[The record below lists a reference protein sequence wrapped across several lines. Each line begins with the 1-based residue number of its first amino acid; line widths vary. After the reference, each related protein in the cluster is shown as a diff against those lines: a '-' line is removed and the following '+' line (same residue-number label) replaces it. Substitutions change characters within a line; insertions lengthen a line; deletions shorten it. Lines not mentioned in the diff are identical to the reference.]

1 MRKTLFVLFT
11 ALALQG
17 CFTVKVKNSAA
28 RGIDSGRTFHRWT
41 HSLFWGIVP
50 LGKVDAARCGP
61 AGIKKMKTQIGGVGL
76 LGFWFTAGI
85 WTPMHVKITCN
96 DELSFSPKPPEAP
109 PGELPDRDDEIALR

>member
-1 MRKTLFVLFT
+1 MRKTLVVLFT

-17 CFTVKVKNSAA
+17 CFTVKVKNSAS
-28 RGIDSGRTFHRWT
+28 RPMDSGRTFHRWT

-61 AGIKKMKTQIGGVGL
+61 TGIHSMKTQIGGIGL
-76 LGFWFTAGI
+76 LGFYVTAGI

-96 DELSFSPKPPEAP
+96 DARAGAPATPGTPEELADLDS
-109 PGELPDRDDEIALR
+109 EIALR